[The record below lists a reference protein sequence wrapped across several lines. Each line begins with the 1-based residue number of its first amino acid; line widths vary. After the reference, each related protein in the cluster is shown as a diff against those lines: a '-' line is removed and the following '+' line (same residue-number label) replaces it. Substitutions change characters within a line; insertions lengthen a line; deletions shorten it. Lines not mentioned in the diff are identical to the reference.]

1 MNLSNIV
8 LMFPGQGSQSV
19 GMGRDLAENF
29 VEYRDTLNE
38 ASDTLGFDVA
48 QLCFEDKQ
56 NQLGLTE
63 YTQPALLATSVAAYR
78 TLAKRTGLR
87 GVAAVA
93 GHSLGEYSAL
103 VCADALSFADA
114 LKAVRFRGQ
123 AMQRA
128 VPVGVG
134 AMAAYVGSQGDKV
147 VALCHELSSQNA
159 SVEPVNF
166 NSRSQIVLSGH
177 KAAVEAAVARIAAEK
192 LGRGIPLPV
201 SAPFHSS
208 LMQPAAAEM
217 EQYLDSVELKTLTLP
232 LYANVDAQKYT
243 SSTYTRAHLVRQ
255 ISSAVLWTQTLE
267 SIHNNESPA
276 LWLEVGSGIVLQGLV
291 KKTIDNASCSG
302 TQDLASLTSALTTL
316 GA

>member
-29 VEYRDTLNE
+29 VEYRDTLVE
-38 ASDTLGFDVA
+38 ASDALGFDMA

-56 NQLGLTE
+56 SQLGLTE
-63 YTQPALLATSVAAYR
+63 YTQPALLATSIATHR
-78 TLAKRTGLR
+78 TILKRAGLSK
-87 GVAAVA
+87 VAAVA

-103 VCADALSFADA
+103 VCAGALNFSEA

-134 AMAAYVGSQGDKV
+134 AMAAYVGSQGERV
-147 VALCHELSSQNA
+147 VSLCRELSTPQS

-177 KAAVEAAVARIAAEK
+177 KGAVDAAVAQIAAEK

-201 SAPFHSS
+201 SAPFHSG

-217 EQYLDSVELKTLTLP
+217 EQYLESVAMLP
-232 LYANVDAQKYT
+232 LNTPIYANVDAKKY
-243 SSTYTRAHLVRQ
+243 SDSAYTKMHLVRQ
-255 ISSAVLWTQTLE
+255 IASAVLWTQTLE
-267 SIHNNESPA
+267 SIHSGESPA
-276 LWLEVGSGIVLQGLV
+276 LWLEIGSGSVLQGLV
-291 KKTIDNASCSG
+291 KKTLENAACAG
-302 TQDLASLTSALTTL
+302 TQDLTSFNSVLTKL

>member
-19 GMGRDLAENF
+19 GMGRELAENF
-29 VEYRDTLNE
+29 IEYRETLNE
-38 ASDTLGFDVA
+38 ASDTLGFDMA

-56 NQLGLTE
+56 SQLGLTE
-63 YTQPALLATSVAAYR
+63 YTQPALLAISVAAYR
-78 TLAKRTGLR
+78 TISKRADLSR
-87 GVAAVA
+87 IAAVA

-103 VCADALSFADA
+103 VCAGALSFSDA

-134 AMAAYVGSQGDKV
+134 AMAAYVGSQGEKV
-147 VALCHELSSQNA
+147 VALCRELSTSVA

-177 KAAVEAAVARIAAEK
+177 KEAVESAVAMIAAEK

-217 EQYLDSVELKTLTLP
+217 EHYLESVSLNTLNSSI
-232 LYANVDAQKYT
+232 YANVDAQKYT
-243 SSTYTRAHLVRQ
+243 HSAYTKNHLVRQ

-267 SIHNNESPA
+267 AINSNESPS
-276 LWLEVGSGIVLQGLV
+276 LWLEVGSGSVLQGLV
-291 KKTIDNASCSG
+291 KKTLDDSSCAG
-302 TQDLASLTSALTTL
+302 TQDLASLTAVLTKL

>member
-1 MNLSNIV
+1 MNLSNIA

-29 VEYRDTLNE
+29 IEYRNTLNE
-38 ASDTLGFDVA
+38 ASDVLGFDMA
-48 QLCFEDKQ
+48 QLCFQDKQ

-63 YTQPALLATSVAAYR
+63 YTQPALLATSIAAFR
-78 TLAKRTGLR
+78 TLANRAKLPQI
-87 GVAAVA
+87 AAVA

-103 VCADALSFADA
+103 VCAGALEFSDA

-128 VPVGVG
+128 VPVGMG
-134 AMAAYVGSQGDKV
+134 AMAAYVGAQGEKV
-147 VALCHELSSQNA
+147 VTLCRELSTEGS

-166 NSRSQIVLSGH
+166 NSPSQIVLSGH
-177 KAAVEAAVARIAAEK
+177 KDAVESAIARITAEK

-217 EQYLDSVELKTLTLP
+217 EQYLESVKVNALNAAI
-232 LYANVDAQKYT
+232 YANIDAQKYT
-243 SSTYTRAHLVRQ
+243 GSTYTKAHLVRQ
-255 ISSAVLWTQTLE
+255 VSSAVLWTQTLE
-267 SIHNNESPA
+267 SIHSIESPE
-276 LWLEVGSGIVLQGLV
+276 LWLEVGSGGVLQGLL
-291 KKTIDNASCSG
+291 KKTIANSSCAG
-302 TQDLASLTSALTTL
+302 TQDLEALTTVLTKL